1 MFIRPIQPDD
11 LAFIREELR
20 THWNDTGI
28 WSIGRRFQADQ
39 LPGFVAI
46 EETEAGG
53 TGVPPVRGKRQA
65 GGTPAPPELN
75 YLGLVTYAIQDGGFQ
90 GEVVT
95 LSSRSENSGVGAAL
109 LDAAVQAIKQA
120 GCSRAYLTTTNDNL
134 RALGFYQKR
143 GWKLAKLHKGLID
156 EARKRV
162 PVIPVMGLNGIPL
175 RDEIELEMWLK

>member
-1 MFIRPIQPDD
+1 MLIRPIQPND
-11 LAFIREELR
+11 LAFIREELGK
-20 THWNDTGI
+20 HWNDVGI

-46 EETEAGG
+46 DDSTSEQEHI
-53 TGVPPVRGKRQA
+53 
-65 GGTPAPPELN
+65 
-75 YLGLVTYAIQDGGFQ
+75 GLVTYAIQEGGFQ
-90 GEVVT
+90 GEVIT
-95 LSSRSENSGVGAAL
+95 LSSRRENAGVGAAL

-143 GWKLAKLHKGLID
+143 GWKLARLHKGLID